1 MDTPRYGLIAGMVT
15 KQNIKQGEQIFS
27 NYYPQIDPEE
37 AYHTMP
43 ETKQWY
49 KDEWMEFK
57 EKHPERIEK
66 YLKNRAQISSTA
78 AALNNYL

>member
-37 AYHTMP
+37 ACHTMP
-43 ETKQWY
+43 ETKKWY

-57 EKHPERIEK
+57 EKYPERIEK
-66 YLKNRAQISSTA
+66 YLKNRAHISSTA
-78 AALNNYL
+78 SALNNYL